1 MKLKTTFF
9 IVFTHILL
17 SIFCIGC
24 TSETFKEKEV
34 NNKVEIKE
42 LSEVEERKK
51 EGYNLP
57 LVVIDTNGE
66 KINGNESVNGT
77 IKIYDS
83 EYGINTL
90 KDKPTLE
97 CNIEIKI
104 RGNTTRRVPKK
115 QYSIDLVDEN
125 GNKKE
130 EKILGMPKE
139 SEWILNAPFEDKSL
153 LRNYMAYN
161 ISREIM
167 EYAPRAKF
175 CEAFIVDDGKD
186 ISTNHYKGV
195 FLMIE
200 KIKRDK
206 NRVNISKSNP
216 SKDETSF
223 IVEKNNPKEKDIIFN
238 GKEAYLYDYPILASY
253 PKKNLTDGQINYI
266 NKTIS
271 MFERNLYSNEFNNK
285 YTGYQKYIDVDTFVD
300 YYIIN
305 EFFNNT
311 DAGIL
316 STYIYKDFG
325 EKIKAGPVWD
335 FNASMGNSNVLSPYY
350 DYKGF
355 YMNRTAWFDRLM
367 EDKTFV
373 IKVINRY
380 KLLRKT
386 YLSDEYLINFI
397 DDTVKMLGEAPKRN
411 FEVWPIYMCNQFE
424 MFKDYR
430 NDFSKFEDDPKKL
443 DEYLKNNNSLFKSTE
458 NMATSYEEEIE
469 MLKVFLIN
477 RGRWM
482 DENIEKLYRWTE

>member
-24 TSETFKEKEV
+24 TSETFKEKDV

-83 EYGINTL
+83 EYGINPL
-90 KDKPTLE
+90 KDEPKLE

-130 EKILGMPKE
+130 EEILGMPKE

-161 ISREIM
+161 ISGEIM

-223 IVEKNNPKEKDIIFN
+223 IVEKNNPKEKDVIFN
-238 GKEAYLYDYPILASY
+238 NYGKEAYLYDYPILASY

-266 NKTIS
+266 SKTIS

-285 YTGYQKYIDVDTFVD
+285 YTGDQKYYRCRYFC
-300 YYIIN
+300 
-305 EFFNNT
+305 
-311 DAGIL
+311 GL
-316 STYIYKDFG
+316 LHYK
-325 EKIKAGPVWD
+325 
-335 FNASMGNSNVLSPYY
+335 
-350 DYKGF
+350 
-355 YMNRTAWFDRLM
+355 
-367 EDKTFV
+367 
-373 IKVINRY
+373 
-380 KLLRKT
+380 
-386 YLSDEYLINFI
+386 
-397 DDTVKMLGEAPKRN
+397 
-411 FEVWPIYMCNQFE
+411 
-424 MFKDYR
+424 
-430 NDFSKFEDDPKKL
+430 
-443 DEYLKNNNSLFKSTE
+443 
-458 NMATSYEEEIE
+458 
-469 MLKVFLIN
+469 
-477 RGRWM
+477 
-482 DENIEKLYRWTE
+482 